1 MPRAAKSR
9 KPSAK
14 TARKAA
20 RPRKPAKTASK
31 GKSVMKKAAP
41 RRAAPKGKSP
51 KKPVRPSKASVRS
64 AKPKSVSKAV
74 RPKAPARPRAAAA
87 QARVTTIAKTTK
99 EAPVAKVKQVGMRAV
114 RETLLKRRD
123 LLQKNLGRLS
133 AGTQAGEKPVGDRAD
148 DASLDLEVDSSY
160 SIAEHE
166 AEELR
171 LIDVALGK
179 VANGTYG
186 VCEECGAPI
195 ERPRLKA
202 LPYAVLCLKCKQ
214 AEEVERVEKPAVN
227 YGEIEEE

>member
-1 MPRAAKSR
+1 MPSAAKSR

-14 TARKAA
+14 TARKSA
-20 RPRKPAKTASK
+20 RPHKPAKSASK
-31 GKSVMKKAAP
+31 GKSAVKKAAP
-41 RRAAPKGKSP
+41 RRRAPKA
-51 KKPVRPSKASVRS
+51 KAAR
-64 AKPKSVSKAV
+64 AAV
-74 RPKAPARPRAAAA
+74 RPKKAPARPAKPKAVSKAAKPQSQAQPRVA
-87 QARVTTIAKTTK
+87 TQARVTTIGKTTK

-114 RETLLKRRD
+114 REALLKRRD
-123 LLQKNLGRLS
+123 FLQKNLGRLS
-133 AGTQAGEKPVGDRAD
+133 DATQVGEKPVGDRAD

-160 SIAEHE
+160 SIAEQE

-179 VANGTYG
+179 IANATYG

-195 ERPRLKA
+195 ERARLKA

-214 AEEVERVEKPAVN
+214 AEETERVEKPAVN